1 MKKFQYESRVSLN
14 NLLDK
19 LLGTTLQV
27 GSSHGL
33 RPDYATVKEMR
44 RGLKKALVDKCQDI
58 VNSFLCQD
66 IGYTYFLAGNR
77 GNASSP

>member
-27 GSSHGL
+27 GSNHGL
-33 RPDYATVKEMR
+33 RPDHATLKEMR
-44 RGLKKALVDKCQDI
+44 RGLKKALV
-58 VNSFLCQD
+58 NN
-66 IGYTYFLAGNR
+66 LADEGKMGFGIFSNTEGR
-77 GNASSP
+77 A

>member
-44 RGLKKALVDKCQDI
+44 RGLKKALS
-58 VNSFLCQD
+58 NN
-66 IGYTYFLAGNR
+66 LAEEGKMEFGMFSHTEGR
-77 GNASSP
+77 A

>member
-33 RPDYATVKEMR
+33 RPDHATLKEMR
-44 RGLKKALVDKCQDI
+44 RGLKKALVS
-58 VNSFLCQD
+58 N
-66 IGYTYFLAGNR
+66 LADGIPLILNLPL
-77 GNASSP
+77 GQNKLLIIN

>member
-44 RGLKKALVDKCQDI
+44 RGLKKALS
-58 VNSFLCQD
+58 NN
-66 IGYTYFLAGNR
+66 LADEGKREFGIFSNIEGR
-77 GNASSP
+77 A

>member
-44 RGLKKALVDKCQDI
+44 RGLKKALVSNLADEGKMKFD
-58 VNSFLCQD
+58 VFSNSEGGLK
-66 IGYTYFLAGNR
+66 L
-77 GNASSP
+77 

>member
-1 MKKFQYESRVSLN
+1 MPGTGKGIALIALHPAPGINDSQWAVGQCRIPPAYPILKSYPLSLI
-14 NLLDK
+14 
-19 LLGTTLQV
+19 
-27 GSSHGL
+27 
-33 RPDYATVKEMR
+33 
-44 RGLKKALVDKCQDI
+44 DKCQDI

>member
-1 MKKFQYESRVSLN
+1 MKRFQYESRVSLN

-19 LLGTTLQV
+19 LLGATLQV

-44 RGLKKALVDKCQDI
+44 RGLKKALS
-58 VNSFLCQD
+58 NN
-66 IGYTYFLAGNR
+66 LADEEKMEFGMFSNTEGR
-77 GNASSP
+77 A